1 MCLPAD
7 RQLSAS
13 GASAHVAGAAGSAG
27 MVPVAPVTV
36 GAPNDGLARGSPNP
50 GATSGSST
58 VSSPA
63 VTSEPPERVSLRSA
77 VTVTADLP
85 SDGLGVTATWAD
97 VGPTWSSVGWGA
109 PVSRKV
115 SMPPVATLP
124 GSSSVW
130 PSLSRWLPDSKRVTL
145 VSGPVGILTRVSA
158 VVPGVEVRDD
168 LPLGLL
174 ERVPSSATWS
184 WVAPSVDM
192 GWLTVPALT

>member
-1 MCLPAD
+1 M
-7 RQLSAS
+7 
-13 GASAHVAGAAGSAG
+13 
-27 MVPVAPVTV
+27 
-36 GAPNDGLARGSPNP
+36 
-50 GATSGSST
+50 
-58 VSSPA
+58 
-63 VTSEPPERVSLRSA
+63 SLRSA

-85 SDGLGVTATWAD
+85 SDGFGVTAMWAD

-158 VVPGVEVRDD
+158 VVPASRFATISRSGC
-168 LPLGLL
+168 LSAC
-174 ERVPSSATWS
+174 PSSATWS